1 MFFRKIRDEVLM
13 DISMDDPVQMLKEE
27 NEKLRL
33 ELARLRPHAEAQLS
47 AERPMDRAEQGL
59 RIGFALGVLTMLQH
73 RVSAADPAVMTLK
86 EENEKMTLKEE
97 NEKLRV
103 ELARAMGRSI
113 TLENALKD
121 VFQLIDTEFLIR
133 NTDNDGDPD
142 WAIKMLRPMSILQNA
157 YVAIVGA
164 EPESRSDNGL

>member
-73 RVSAADPAVMTLK
+73 RVSADVTKDQSIGIQKAIDGLK
-86 EENEKMTLKEE
+86 EMWD
-97 NEKLRV
+97 
-103 ELARAMGRSI
+103 A
-113 TLENALKD
+113 
-121 VFQLIDTEFLIR
+121 
-133 NTDNDGDPD
+133 PY
-142 WAIKMLRPMSILQNA
+142 
-157 YVAIVGA
+157 YV
-164 EPESRSDNGL
+164 PPTPPL